1 VKFPRPTRHESFN
14 VLKTKGYNLEH
25 NFGHGKQNLS
35 AVLVTLNLL
44 AFLFHTVAEF
54 TEDLWR
60 EALEIAGTRVRFF
73 SKLREIT
80 VFVLFPSWQVLFETL
95 TFKISLA
102 LPP

>member
-25 NFGHGKQNLS
+25 KQNLS